1 MHLMPLLIIARL
13 TLREAIRRRLLH
25 AVAILTVLVIG
36 LTGWGISRLATLHD
50 SSGQPLP
57 HSEVMATT
65 AGLVIMLA
73 YMFSFVLAIGAAF
86 LAAPAIAGDVDSG
99 LVLAL
104 LPRPLRRSQFV
115 LGKWLAL
122 AALLVTYGGL
132 TSGVELAM
140 VRALTGYL
148 PPHPVQAVAF
158 LAGESVVVLTL
169 ALLGSTHLASMTCG
183 IVVLALFGV
192 AWIAG
197 IAESVGVAFHNTAIT
212 TAGTVMSLL
221 LPSDGLW
228 RGAVYNLEP
237 AILVAVGGASP
248 RTNPFSVAAPPPTP
262 YIVWAVGW
270 VVVILGL
277 AALSFRRRD
286 L

>member
-1 MHLMPLLIIARL
+1 MPLLIIARL
-13 TLREAIRRRLLH
+13 TLREAARRRLLH

-140 VRALTGYL
+140 VRALTGCL

-237 AILVAVGGASP
+237 AALIALGNATA
-248 RTNPFSVAAPPPTP
+248 RANPFAVSAPPPTP
-262 YIVWAVGW
+262 YLMWAVGW

>member
-1 MHLMPLLIIARL
+1 MPLLIIARL
-13 TLREAIRRRLLH
+13 TLREAARRRLLH

-36 LTGWGISRLATLHD
+36 LTGWGISRIATLH
-50 SSGQPLP
+50 SGGQPLP

-122 AALLVTYGGL
+122 AALLVVYGGL
-132 TSGVELAM
+132 ASAVELAM
-140 VRALTGYL
+140 VWVLTGYL
-148 PPHPVQAVAF
+148 PPHPVEAVVF
-158 LAGESVVVLTL
+158 LAGESLVLLTL
-169 ALLGSTHLASMTCG
+169 ALLGSTRLAPMTCG

-192 AWIAG
+192 TWIAG
-197 IAESVGVAFHNTAIT
+197 IAESVGVAFHNSAIT
-212 TAGTVMSLL
+212 TAGTVVSLL
-221 LPSDGLW
+221 MPSDGLW

-237 AILVAVGGASP
+237 AILVAVGGATS

-262 YIVWAVGW
+262 YLVWAVGW
-270 VVVILGL
+270 VVVMLSL

>member
-1 MHLMPLLIIARL
+1 MPLLIIARL
-13 TLREAIRRRLLH
+13 TLREAARRRLLH

-36 LTGWGISRLATLHD
+36 LTGWGISRIADTMR
-50 SSGQPLP
+50 PLP

-122 AALLVTYGGL
+122 AALLITYGGL

-140 VRALTGYL
+140 VGALTGYL

>member
-13 TLREAIRRRLLH
+13 TLREAARRRLLH

-65 AGLVIMLA
+65 AGLVILLA

-132 TSGVELAM
+132 ASGVELAL
-140 VRALTGYL
+140 VRALTGYV
-148 PPHPVQAVAF
+148 PPHHVQAVAF

-169 ALLGSTHLASMTCG
+169 ALLGSTRLASMTCG

-197 IAESVGVAFHNTAIT
+197 IAEAVGLAFHNTAIT
-212 TAGTVMSLL
+212 TAGTAMSLL

-237 AILVAVGGASP
+237 AALIALGNAAA
-248 RTNPFSVAAPPPTP
+248 RADPFSVAAPPPTS
-262 YIVWAVGW
+262 YLMWAVGW

>member
-13 TLREAIRRRLLH
+13 TLREAARRRLLH
-25 AVAILTVLVIG
+25 AVAIVTVLVIG
-36 LTGWGISRLATLHD
+36 LTGWGISRLTTLHD

-115 LGKWLAL
+115 LGKWLGL

-132 TSGVELAM
+132 ASGVELAM
-140 VRALTGYL
+140 IRALTGYL
-148 PPHPVQAVAF
+148 PPRPVQAVAF

-169 ALLGSTHLASMTCG
+169 ALLGSTRLASMTCG

-192 AWIAG
+192 TWIAG

-248 RTNPFSVAAPPPTP
+248 STNPFSVAAPPPTP
-262 YIVWAVGW
+262 YLMWAVGW

-277 AALSFRRRD
+277 AALSFRRRN

>member
-1 MHLMPLLIIARL
+1 MHLMPLLVVARL
-13 TLREAIRRRLLH
+13 TLREAARRRLLL
-25 AVAILTVLVIG
+25 AVAILTVAVIG
-36 LTGWGISRLATLHD
+36 LTGWGISRIATLHD

-57 HSEVMATT
+57 HSEVMTTT

-86 LAAPAIAGDVDSG
+86 LAAPAIAGDVESG

-122 AALLVTYGGL
+122 AALLVVYGGL
-132 TSGVELAM
+132 TGGVELAM
-140 VRALTGYL
+140 VRVLTGYL

-169 ALLGSTHLASMTCG
+169 ALLGSTRLASMTCG

-192 AWIAG
+192 TWIAG
-197 IAESVGVAFHNTAIT
+197 IAESIGVAFHNTAIT

-237 AILVAVGGASP
+237 AALIALGNATARASP
-248 RTNPFSVAAPPPTP
+248 FAVSAPPPTP
-262 YIVWAVGW
+262 YLMWAVGW

>member
-1 MHLMPLLIIARL
+1 MPLLIIARL
-13 TLREAIRRRLLH
+13 TLREAARRRLLH

-115 LGKWLAL
+115 LGKWLGL
-122 AALLVTYGGL
+122 AALLVVYGGL
-132 TSGVELAM
+132 ASGVELVM

-158 LAGESVVVLTL
+158 LAGESVVVLSL
-169 ALLGSTHLASMTCG
+169 ALLGSTRLASMTCG

-248 RTNPFSVAAPPPTP
+248 RTNPFSVGAPPPTP

>member
-1 MHLMPLLIIARL
+1 MPLLVIARL
-13 TLREAIRRRLLH
+13 TLREAARRRLLH

-36 LTGWGISRLATLHD
+36 LTGWGISRIATLHNG
-50 SSGQPLP
+50 SGQPLP

-104 LPRPLRRSQFV
+104 LPRPIRRSQFV
-115 LGKWLAL
+115 LGKWLGL
-122 AALLVTYGGL
+122 AALLVVYGGL
-132 TSGVELAM
+132 ASAVELAM
-140 VRALTGYL
+140 VRVLTGYL
-148 PPHPVQAVAF
+148 PPHPVQAVGF
-158 LAGESVVVLTL
+158 LAGESLVLLTL
-169 ALLGSTHLASMTCG
+169 ALLGSTRLASMTCG

-192 AWIAG
+192 TWIAG
-197 IAESVGVAFHNTAIT
+197 IAESVGAAFNNAAIT
-212 TAGTVMSLL
+212 TAGTVVSLL

-237 AILVAVGGASP
+237 AILVAVGGATP
-248 RTNPFSVAAPPPTP
+248 RPNPFSVAAPPPTP
-262 YIVWAVGW
+262 YLLWAVGW
-270 VVVILGL
+270 VLVMLSL

>member
-1 MHLMPLLIIARL
+1 MHLMPVLIIARL
-13 TLREAIRRRLLH
+13 TLREAARRRLLH

-36 LTGWGISRLATLHD
+36 LTGWGISRIATLHNG
-50 SSGQPLP
+50 SGQPLP
-57 HSEVMATT
+57 HSEVMATM

-86 LAAPAIAGDVDSG
+86 LAAPAIAGDVESG

-132 TSGVELAM
+132 AGGVELAM
-140 VRALTGYL
+140 VRVLTGYL

-169 ALLGSTHLASMTCG
+169 ALLGSTRLAPMTCG
-183 IVVLALFGV
+183 IVVLALFGLT
-192 AWIAG
+192 WIAG
-197 IAESVGVAFHNTAIT
+197 IAESIGVAFHNTSIT

-237 AILVAVGGASP
+237 AALIALGNATARASP
-248 RTNPFSVAAPPPTP
+248 FAVSAPPTTP
-262 YIVWAVGW
+262 YLMWAVGW